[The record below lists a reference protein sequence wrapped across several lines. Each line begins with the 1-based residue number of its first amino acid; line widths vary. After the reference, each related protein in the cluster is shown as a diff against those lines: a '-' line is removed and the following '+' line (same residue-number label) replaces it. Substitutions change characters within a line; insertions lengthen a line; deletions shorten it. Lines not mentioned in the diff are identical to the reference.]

1 MEWSE
6 TFALFF
12 LFCSA
17 PILKDEFLT
26 RLDKLFRFRV
36 APLERLQPKQPDTAA
51 EEVLSWVRAY
61 PVDTAYRAPVWLDL
75 STDHNPAWYQSRDNL
90 MARLNEHRELLR
102 QKLRRPVIVVL
113 SVDYRPLLREIA
125 PDLWAVRQ
133 YSLELSSAM
142 YVLRQGQP
150 SAAVELNKLPM
161 TVQTDEDTG
170 PEPPAIIEW
179 RRLQAKG
186 ATGRDVFRA
195 GGAAFNAAM
204 DHRLLQTADNIATA
218 LLRLTRAEYR
228 EDMSGTVRDLS
239 IALNNVGRV
248 AEAQGDWQEARGTYR
263 ESLDLMRWQR
273 ERLGDTPETVRDL
286 SVSLNNVGR
295 VALAQGD
302 WEKAG
307 AAYRESRQLW
317 QVGFGFP

>member
-1 MEWSE
+1 MNSSTRLTELGEQEWENFRRHVEWSE

-75 STDHNPAWYQSRDNL
+75 STDHNPAWHESRDNL
-90 MARLNEHRELLR
+90 IARLNEHRELLR
-102 QKLRRPVIVVL
+102 QKLLRPVIVVL

-133 YSLELSSAM
+133 YSLELNSSM
-142 YVLRQGQP
+142 YVLRQEQP

-161 TVQTDEDTG
+161 AVQAAEDTG

-186 ATGRDVFRA
+186 ATGRNALLA
-195 GGAAFNAAM
+195 GEAAFDAAM
-204 DHRLLQTADNIATA
+204 GHRLLQTAREIAAA
-218 LLRLTRAEYR
+218 LLQLTRAGYR
-228 EDMSGTVRDLS
+228 R
-239 IALNNVGRV
+239 N
-248 AEAQGDWQEARGTYR
+248 
-263 ESLDLMRWQR
+263 
-273 ERLGDTPETVRDL
+273 TPETVRDL
-286 SVSLNNVGR
+286 SICLNNVGS
-295 VALAQGD
+295 VAKAQGD
-302 WEKAG
+302 WEEAG
-307 AAYRESRQLW
+307 AVYRESRQLW
-317 QVGFGFP
+317 QRLALAFPDNPEYAAQVQRIDALLAEKDA